1 MDSQTIQKPSYSAPE
16 PPNDKRG
23 KLFQLLLILALLL
36 VFGAE
41 VGYVIYNKNTGPSD
55 EIIDGT
61 VNVDPDTVVK
71 PVKKDHT
78 IKAFETAD
86 EFQAYLAEAG
96 ALFDS
101 YGMDGMMRRA
111 TTGAVFEESMLVDE
125 PMALSVPEAM
135 PTSGMGGGAGLEK
148 AVVVER
154 SSETNVQVQGIDE
167 PDIVKTDGEDIYFS
181 TSFYK
186 GDDVVSEEKAN
197 VKVKIRGYYQGD
209 YVQLTEVI
217 KALPVEDLELRASI
231 EASGNLLL
239 QDDILMIFTYEGIMA
254 YNVSDPSVPVESW
267 VLKYEDKNKY
277 SGARLYGN
285 KLYLITNTY
294 VNQYSSCPIE
304 PYMIGEEKISVSCGE
319 IYHPSSVVAVD
330 TTYNI
335 GVLDIKDGSLLNSV
349 SFVGSSSNSEIYM
362 SVNSIYISYYS
373 TVDLLQVLLGVFES
387 SADLF
392 PAEVV
397 AKLKKVASYDISN
410 ESKMVEVESIME
422 KFIASLDSDEE
433 LRIENE
439 MENRMETYIKEHI
452 REFEE
457 TGIVKVS
464 VDKLKVMASGF
475 VPGHLLNQFSMDE
488 YKNNLRVATTS
499 GGRGSMISNGY
510 SVNDVYVLDSAMNII
525 GSAKD
530 MGEEERIYSVRF
542 LSDKGYVV
550 TFRETDPF
558 YVLDLSN
565 PTKPEIKGEL
575 KIPGYS
581 SYLHPIDKDTIIG
594 FGKEDGSVKIS
605 MFDVSD
611 PADPKEVDKYTLK
624 EYWSDILN
632 THHAFLMDDKYKIFF
647 VPGNDGGYIFS
658 YADNKIE
665 LKKAISGIRA
675 KRAIFINDYLYIL
688 GESKVIVLDEKTWER
703 VNEIDFK

>member
-1 MDSQTIQKPSYSAPE
+1 MEKDRAIQ
-16 PPNDKRG
+16 
-23 KLFQLLLILALLL
+23 
-36 VFGAE
+36 
-41 VGYVIYNKNTGPSD
+41 
-55 EIIDGT
+55 
-61 VNVDPDTVVK
+61 
-71 PVKKDHT
+71 
-78 IKAFETAD
+78 AFATAD
-86 EFQAYLAEAG
+86 EFQKYLLESES
-96 ALFDS
+96 LFDS
-101 YGMDGMMRRA
+101 YGMGGMMREA
-111 TTGAVFEESMLVDE
+111 TTGAMFEEGMMMEDT
-125 PMALSVPEAM
+125 MALSAPLAM
-135 PTSGMGGGAGLEK
+135 PTSGMGGGESMEK
-148 AVVVER
+148 AVVVDR
-154 SSETNVQVQGIDE
+154 ASETNVQVQGIDE

-181 TSFYK
+181 TGFYK
-186 GDDVVSEEKAN
+186 GDDSVGLEEK
-197 VKVKIRGYYQGD
+197 KFGGYYPGN

-217 KALPVEDLELRASI
+217 KALPVEDLELRTSI
-231 EASGNLLL
+231 ETSGNLLL

-254 YNVSDPSVPVESW
+254 YDVSDPAVPVESW
-267 VLKYEDKNKY
+267 VLKYEDKNQY
-277 SGARLYGN
+277 AGARLYGN

-304 PYMIGEEKISVSCGE
+304 PYMIGETMISVPCGE
-319 IYHPSSVVAVD
+319 IYRPNSVIAVD

-335 GVLDIKDGSLLNSV
+335 GVLDIKDGSMLNSV

-373 TVDLLQVLLGVFES
+373 SVDLLEILLGVFES
-387 SADLF
+387 SSDLF
-392 PAEVV
+392 PAEVIT
-397 AKLKKVASYDISN
+397 KLKKVVSYDISN
-410 ESKMVEVESIME
+410 EAKMMELESTME

-439 MENRMETYIKEHI
+439 MENRMETYTKEHV

-464 VDKLKVMASGF
+464 VENLKVLASGF

-499 GGRGSMISNGY
+499 GGRGSMINSDY
-510 SVNDVYVLDSAMNII
+510 SVNDVYVLDPAMSII

-565 PTKPEIKGEL
+565 PSNPEIKGEL

-594 FGKEDGSVKIS
+594 FGKEDSNVKIS
-605 MFDVSD
+605 LFDVSD
-611 PADPKEVDKYTLK
+611 PADPKEVSKYTLK

-647 VPGNDGGYIFS
+647 VPGGNGGYIFS
-658 YADNKIE
+658 YADNKFE
-665 LKKAISGIRA
+665 LKKAVSDIRA

-688 GESKVIVLDEKTWER
+688 GESQVVVLDEKTWER
-703 VNEIDFK
+703 VNELDLKKK

>member
-16 PPNDKRG
+16 PPSEKRG

-41 VGYVIYNKNTGPSD
+41 VGYVLYNKNTGPSD
-55 EIIDGT
+55 EVIDGQ
-61 VNVDPDTVVK
+61 VIEPGVVIK
-71 PVKKDHT
+71 PSTKDRT

-86 EFQAYLAEAG
+86 EFQVYLAEAES
-96 ALFDS
+96 LFNS
-101 YGMDGMMRRA
+101 YGMNGMMRRA
-111 TTGAVFEESMLVDE
+111 TTGGFEEASMDAI
-125 PMALSVPEAM
+125 ALSAPAAM
-135 PTSGMGGGAGLEK
+135 PTSGMGAGESLEK
-148 AVVVER
+148 AVVVDR
-154 SSETNVQVQGIDE
+154 SSDTNVQVQGIDE

-186 GDDVVSEEKAN
+186 GQSSVGVAEK
-197 VKVKIRGYYQGD
+197 KIGGFAPGN

-231 EASGNLLL
+231 ETAGNLLL
-239 QDDILMIFTYEGIMA
+239 EDDILMIFTYEGIMA
-254 YNVSDPSVPVESW
+254 YNVADPAVPVESW
-267 VLKYEDKNKY
+267 TLKYEDDNQY
-277 SGARLYGN
+277 TAARLYGN

-304 PYMIGEEKISVSCGE
+304 PYMIGEEKMIVPCGD
-319 IYHPSSVVAVD
+319 IYRPGSVVAVD

-335 GVLDIKDGSLLNSV
+335 GILDIKDGSMLDSV
-349 SFVGSSSNSEIYM
+349 SFVGSSSDSEVYM
-362 SVNSIYISYYS
+362 SVNSIYISYFS
-373 TVDLLQVLLGVFES
+373 SVDFLDVLLGLFES

-392 PAEVV
+392 PAEIVN
-397 AKLKKVASYDISN
+397 KLKKVALYDISS
-410 ESKMVEVESIME
+410 EAKMVELESVMN
-422 KFIASLDSDEE
+422 KFMASLDSDEE

-439 MENRMETYIKEHI
+439 MENRMEEYTKKHV

-457 TGIVKVS
+457 TGIVKVNIEN
-464 VDKLKVMASGF
+464 LKVSASGF
-475 VPGHLLNQFSMDE
+475 VPGRLLNQFSMDE

-499 GGRGSMISNGY
+499 GGRGSMTGSSY
-510 SVNDVYVLDSAMNII
+510 SVNDVYVLDPAMNII

-565 PTKPEIKGEL
+565 PTSPEIKGEL

-581 SYLHPIDKDTIIG
+581 SYLHPINKDKIIG
-594 FGKEDGSVKIS
+594 FGKEDGNVKIS
-605 MFDVSD
+605 LFDVTD
-611 PADPKEVDKYTLK
+611 PVDPKEVSKYTLK

-658 YADNKIE
+658 YADDKFE
-665 LKKAISGIRA
+665 LKKAISDIRA
-675 KRAIFINDYLYIL
+675 KRAVFINDYLYIM
-688 GESKVIVLDEKTWER
+688 GESKMIVLDEKTWER